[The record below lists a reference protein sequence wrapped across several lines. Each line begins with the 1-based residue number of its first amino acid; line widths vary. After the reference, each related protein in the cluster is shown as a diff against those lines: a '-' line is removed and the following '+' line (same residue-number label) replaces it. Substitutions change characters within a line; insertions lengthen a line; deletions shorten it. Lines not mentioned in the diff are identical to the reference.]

1 MKGVILVLMLSVPSL
16 ANCSSYFDD
25 MLNNDPA
32 LSSLIALSGKYI
44 GDPGH
49 YKSCT
54 KLDDAK
60 YTLVSIKYSQSKIY
74 LGFCLPSSC
83 STKEIKSGIKSI
95 LAKADKKHVLNL
107 SSTEVIESEKYS
119 NQSFSFSFY
128 FVSFLFLLYL
138 LIILY
143 ASYLHKIN
151 SSDPESNM
159 QGLQSFLLNFAF
171 QINYAK
177 ATETTDKDDS
187 LLFFSGLRF
196 YFANLIVF
204 YHLLSFT
211 YRGPFININQAI
223 DYSTDF
229 SHKFITIVTYYVDGF
244 FVFSGVFLALT
255 LIPDI
260 KRKQGKFS
268 WSWFIV
274 KRFIRYS
281 PVYFSVITFYFFI
294 FSYLGSGPVWPLNLK
309 VMGDCGSWY
318 WNYFYIQNFTSG
330 DKLCCMTYTWY
341 IAVEF
346 QFFIIAPVFILL
358 YLKNKNLGYF
368 SMILGLMQNFIYSA
382 VASDKNDYSPTYR
395 YGYGDEHQSANF
407 NFKPFTRIS
416 AFIVGIAVGLL
427 YKKFKDLQTDNGKIG
442 KNQVF
447 SDKVEN
453 FFIELVNMQEVR
465 RGFYLAGLALMA
477 LVNFL
482 PYDLDENGEDAW
494 TKKQKVLFLTFYRFA
509 FALGLGFC
517 ILPMM
522 MGHGNPVRTFLSIKF
537 FQIFGRLSYSL
548 YVCHI
553 PIVVFFLYNR
563 SGPLVIE
570 NFFIVL
576 CGLNVAF
583 IGNFVALMVSTMIEL
598 PFISIEKKYLRN

>member
-1 MKGVILVLMLSVPSL
+1 MKGIALILLLFVQCL

-32 LSSLIALSGKYI
+32 LSTLISLSGKYI

-54 KLDDAK
+54 DHHGTK

-74 LGFCLPSSC
+74 FGFCLPSSC
-83 STKEIKSGIKSI
+83 SNKEIKSGIKSI
-95 LAKADKKHVLNL
+95 LSKADKKHVLNL
-107 SSTEVIESEKYS
+107 ASTEVIESEKYS
-119 NQSFSFSFY
+119 DRSFAFSFY
-128 FVSFLFLLYL
+128 LVSLLFLTYL
-138 LIILY
+138 IGIVY
-143 ASYLHKIN
+143 ASYLHYIK
-151 SSDPESNM
+151 SSNPEVNF
-159 QGLQSFLLNFAF
+159 QGPKKFLLDFAF
-171 QINYAK
+171 QVNFAK
-177 ATETTDKDDS
+177 ATETTDKEDS

-211 YRGPFININQAI
+211 YRGPFVNVNQAI
-223 DYSTDF
+223 EYSTDF

-244 FVFSGVFLALT
+244 FVFSGIFLAVS
-255 LIPDI
+255 LIPEI
-260 KRKQGKFS
+260 QRKQGRFS

-281 PVYFSVITFYFFI
+281 PVYFTVITFYFFI
-294 FSYLGSGPVWPLNLK
+294 FSYLGSGPIWPLNLK
-309 VMGDCGSWY
+309 VMGECDSWY

-346 QFFIIAPVFILL
+346 QFFIVAPVFILL
-358 YLKNKNLGYF
+358 YLKNKNLGYL
-368 SMILGLMQNFIYSA
+368 SMFLGLLQNFIYSA
-382 VASDKNDYSPTYR
+382 VAADKNDYSPTYR
-395 YGYGDEHQSANF
+395 YGYGDEYQSANF
-407 NFKPFTRIS
+407 NFMPFTRIS

-427 YKKFKDLQTDNGKIG
+427 YRKFKDLQGNNEKTEKRL
-442 KNQVF
+442 VL
-447 SDKVEN
+447 SDKVEDL
-453 FFIELVNMQEVR
+453 FIYLVKVQNVR
-465 RGFYLAGLALMA
+465 RGFYLAGITLMA

-494 TKKQKVLFLTFYRFA
+494 SKKQKVIFLTFYRFV

-517 ILPMM
+517 CLPLM
-522 MGHGNPVRTFLSIKF
+522 MGFGKPVRAFLSIKI

-563 SGPLVIE
+563 SGSLVID
-570 NFFIVL
+570 NLFIIL
-576 CGLNVAF
+576 CGLNIVVVA
-583 IGNFVALMVSTMIEL
+583 NFVSLMISTMVEL
-598 PFISIEKKYLRN
+598 PFISIERKYLRN